1 MMLYRNALS
10 QGEIPTHDFFIG
22 QRDAEVKQVVIDLI
36 TPRYEISTHWHER
49 HQIFITTEADDLAQT
64 AFKSILRLKRRLV
77 QKMMEEAKQKIKSAE
92 LEKLEVDKVFELQQV
107 YFELKKVQLEIDKEL
122 GIVIG

>member
-1 MMLYRNALS
+1 
-10 QGEIPTHDFFIG
+10 
-22 QRDAEVKQVVIDLI
+22 
-36 TPRYEISTHWHER
+36 
-49 HQIFITTEADDLAQT
+49 LAAT

-77 QKMMEEAKQKIKSAE
+77 HKMMDEAKQKIKSAE
-92 LEKLEVDKVFELQQV
+92 LHHESPDAVFELQQV